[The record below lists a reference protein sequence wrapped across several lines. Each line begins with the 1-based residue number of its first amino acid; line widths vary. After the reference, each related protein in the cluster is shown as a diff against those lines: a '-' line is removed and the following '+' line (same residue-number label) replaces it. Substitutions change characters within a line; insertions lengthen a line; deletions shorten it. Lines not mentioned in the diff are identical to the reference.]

1 MKPFFSR
8 QSGVALIAALLL
20 MTSIVFILGNIFYRH
35 QINVAQSTLAIH
47 QDQAFLLALS
57 AESWARQLLDDDD
70 KNYDHFQEL
79 WAQAIPAMPVD
90 GGMIN
95 GCISDLQSKFNLNNF
110 TVGYTTPT
118 DLSTAL
124 SGVSSSSA
132 KTWNNL
138 LRYLE
143 MPVFP
148 GRVEAIIDW
157 VDKGAAKIG
166 PDGAELEEYASAI
179 PPRMIAD
186 EPMTEPT
193 ELASVVGYEIF
204 EVQKLMPWISALPLS
219 LPSSPSSSRPG
230 SSKSPISNSV
240 PVSINVNTASEELLL
255 ALGDR
260 YDMQFRDAIL
270 MNRPFETLPDLHN
283 QLNLDTGLSIKDI
296 QNRWPESLVNIRSEY
311 FQLYIEVMLGEARIE
326 VRSII
331 MRRFGTDSVII
342 SRELTTVPASVDK
355 NSTSVLLEKLLA
367 GSNSDKESEDIIDD
381 QQVLP
386 ACLMIGA

>member
-35 QINVAQSTLAIH
+35 QINVAQATLSIH

-57 AESWARQLLDDDD
+57 AESWARQLLEEDLTDS
-70 KNYDHFQEL
+70 KADHFGEL

-95 GCISDLQSKFNLNNF
+95 GCISDLQGRFNLNNF
-110 TVGYTTPT
+110 LVGYRSSGA
-118 DLSTAL
+118 LNAAL
-124 SGVSSSSA
+124 SGDESSFA

-138 LRYLE
+138 LRYLD

-157 VDKGAAKIG
+157 LDKDSSKIG
-166 PDGAELEEYASAI
+166 PDGAEQDEYAGAI

-186 EPMTEPT
+186 SAMVEPS
-193 ELASVVGYEIF
+193 ELASVLGYKIF
-204 EVQKLMPWISALPLS
+204 EVQRLMPWITTLPIDDIT
-219 LPSSPSSSRPG
+219 PG
-230 SSKSPISNSV
+230 VKQI

-255 ALGDR
+255 ALGDTF
-260 YDMQFRDAIL
+260 DMQFRDAVI
-270 MNRPFETLPDLHN
+270 MNRPFDELTDFHRQLETDLA
-283 QLNLDTGLSIKDI
+283 LSPSDVER
-296 QNRWPESLVNIRSEY
+296 RWPNTLVTVASDY
-311 FQLYIEVMLGEARIE
+311 FELYIEVMLGEARIE

-331 MRRFGTDSVII
+331 MRSSNADSVII
-342 SRELTTVPASVDK
+342 SRDLTTVPASVDK
-355 NSTSVLLEKLLA
+355 NSASVLLEKLLA
-367 GSNSDKESEDIIDD
+367 GSKSDKESEEIIDD

-386 ACLMIGA
+386 ACVMIGA